1 MRLVC
6 AQVISIRLLF
16 PSILISVWYQRRLVN
31 PQSLT
36 QEVAAI
42 LKPEIVESQ

>member
-16 PSILISVWYQRRLVN
+16 PSILISVWYQRLVN